1 LDRTTRLCRR
11 PAGIPDADDLLRLAI
26 ALRSTPGAL
35 LIAARRVPVTELAA
49 AQTRGLGQLSEEEM
63 IFTKDE
69 PEVRRAKAKRYVA
82 SCNAA
87 VHDAPWVAGDTS
99 TRGGLFIALELAEQA
114 YQAHSLRY
122 EPGLPKMH
130 LYDPRRVTWVYDES
144 GEAENC
150 VKLRDNN
157 TGRLVIWPWF

>member
-1 LDRTTRLCRR
+1 MWHRATPLCTTRLGSQ
-11 PAGIPDADDLLRLAI
+11 GIQ
-26 ALRSTPGAL
+26 
-35 LIAARRVPVTELAA
+35 AR
-49 AQTRGLGQLSEEEM
+49 G
-63 IFTKDE
+63 
-69 PEVRRAKAKRYVA
+69 
-82 SCNAA
+82 
-87 VHDAPWVAGDTS
+87 
-99 TRGGLFIALELAEQA
+99 GGLFIALELAEQA

-130 LYDPRRVTWVYDES
+130 LYDPWRFTWVYDES